1 MQNYINLKRK
11 KINMK
16 TLPKRLPGIVIV
28 TGTPGTGKS
37 TLARKISKQF
47 GHIYIDVNDVVKQHK
62 LSEGFD
68 KKRDTKIVDEIKLA
82 KVLGSMIKEA
92 KKNKQKIIID
102 SHMSHCV
109 DPKLVG
115 LCIVT
120 KCDLK
125 TLEKRLKKKGYNKA
139 KIDENIECEI
149 MDICYN
155 EANEKGHTVKI
166 VNSD

>member
-1 MQNYINLKRK
+1 M
-11 KINMK
+11 KIK
-16 TLPKRLPGIVIV
+16 LPKKLPSIVIV

-37 TLARKISKQF
+37 TLTRKISKRY
-47 GHIYIDVNDVVKQHK
+47 GHRYIDVNDVVKQHK
-62 LSEGFD
+62 LSEGYD
-68 KKRDTKIVDEIKLA
+68 KKRDTKIVDEKRLA
-82 KVLGSMIKEA
+82 KVLEKLIKEA
-92 KKNKQKIIID
+92 KKKKEKLVID

-120 KCDLK
+120 KCNLK

-139 KIDENIECEI
+139 KIDENMECEI

-155 EANEKGHTVKI
+155 EAKERGHKIKI
-166 VNSD
+166 VQMD